1 MKALTLNYIQG
12 NNILKFGRQSHNED
26 LMCILTK
33 LRPNVCNTALTKNH
47 QFLFSSEFKPDNRTK
62 FFQFFTCLK
71 TFISIFNKKEY
82 KVTELVVIN
91 AQLDE
96 YTKNH

>member
-12 NNILKFGRQSHNED
+12 NNILKFGRKSHNEG

-33 LRPNVCNTALTKNH
+33 LRPNVCNSVLTKSH

-71 TFISIFNKKEY
+71 TFTSIFNIKEY
-82 KVTELVVIN
+82 KVMELVVIN
-91 AQLDE
+91 AQLCE